1 MILRAN
7 YVRTDSDGNEIF
19 EHEGTEYLLDPA
31 GACPDCSTPA
41 IDVSPTG
48 KLHQLIH
55 DEPCP
60 RIQLI
65 LLRQEVRNSINE
77 PH

>member
-1 MILRAN
+1 MIVRAIHT
-7 YVRTDSDGNEIF
+7 RIDSDGNEIF
-19 EHEGTEYLLDPA
+19 EHEGTEFLLDPA

-60 RIQLI
+60 RIPLI
-65 LLRQEVRNSINE
+65 LLRMERNKKINE